1 MKPTLTRR
9 QALTLTAAAAGATA
23 AQLAAQTPDMK
34 MPAPFPTRR
43 LGRSGIDVPLL
54 GFGCGT
60 SFFNVYNAETGAA
73 ALNQAI
79 DLGINYV
86 DTANS
91 YGDGKSEAMCGPVV
105 EKRRKEIIL
114 ITKLKDRTADGAMR
128 QLEQSLKR
136 LRTDRVD
143 LVHVHRVDT
152 DEDLAKIEAK
162 DGVLEVLYRLREQ
175 KAVRCIGITAHADP
189 APLAKAIDRN
199 DFDCVQFPLNAALSG
214 ISLAGFKPPHP
225 GERTYC
231 FESVV
236 LPVALR
242 KKMGILAMKVFV
254 QGKLLGQGPSKADPE
269 KLLRYSLSLPVSVAV
284 LGMSTPAI
292 IAQNVAWAR
301 AFKPMTPDEMAEL
314 SARLAPANKVA
325 LDRFFAHHED
335 AC

>member
-1 MKPTLTRR
+1 MNRKLTRR
-9 QALTLTAAAAGATA
+9 RALTLAAAAAGATA
-23 AQLAAQTPDMK
+23 VNLPAQTPGTNK
-34 MPAPFPTRR
+34 TAPFPTRK
-43 LGRSGIDVPLL
+43 LGRTGIDVPII
-54 GFGCGT
+54 GFGGGT
-60 SFFNVYNAETGAA
+60 SFFNAYTAESGAA

-79 DLGINYV
+79 DLGITYI

-91 YGDGKSEAMCGPVV
+91 YGNGKSETMCGPVV
-105 EKRRKEIIL
+105 EKRRKEIFL
-114 ITKLKDRTADGAMR
+114 VTKLKDRTADGAMR
-128 QLEQSLKR
+128 QFEQSLKR

-162 DGVLEVLYRLREQ
+162 GGVLEALYKLRDQ

-225 GERTYC
+225 GERPYC

-236 LPVALR
+236 LPIAVR

-254 QGKLLGQGPSKADPE
+254 QGKLLGQGPTKGDPE
-269 KLLRYSLSLPVSVAV
+269 KLLRYSLSLPVSCAV

-292 IAQNVAWAR
+292 IAQDAAWAR
-301 AFKPMTPDEMAEL
+301 AFTPMPPEEMQAL
-314 SARLAPANKVA
+314 SDRLAPVNKVVF
-325 LDRFFAHHED
+325 DRFFAHHSD
-335 AC
+335 FC

>member
-9 QALTLTAAAAGATA
+9 QAVALTAVAAAGAA
-23 AQLAAQTPDMK
+23 AQLAAQTQDTK
-34 MPAPFPTRR
+34 KSAPFPTRK
-43 LGRSGIDVPLL
+43 LGRTGIDVPII

-60 SFFNVYNAETGAA
+60 SFFNAYNAETGAA

-91 YGDGKSEAMCGPVV
+91 YGDGKSETMCGPVV
-105 EKRRKEIIL
+105 EKRRSEIFL

-128 QLEQSLKR
+128 QFEQSLKR

-143 LVHVHRVDT
+143 LVHIHRVDT

-162 DGVLEVLYRLREQ
+162 GGVLEALYKLRDQ

-254 QGKLLGQGPSKADPE
+254 QGKLLGRGPSKAGAE
-269 KLLRYSLSLPVSVAV
+269 ELLRYSLSLPVSAAV

-292 IAQNVAWAR
+292 IAQDAAWAR
-301 AFKPMTPDEMAEL
+301 SFKPMTPEEMKDLA
-314 SARLAPANKVA
+314 ARLAPANKVVF
-325 LDRFFAHHED
+325 DRFFVHHSD
-335 AC
+335 FC

>member
-1 MKPTLTRR
+1 MNRKITRR
-9 QALTLTAAAAGATA
+9 RALTLAATAAGAA
-23 AQLAAQTPDMK
+23 AVNLAAQTQDTK
-34 MPAPFPTRR
+34 ITAPFPTRK
-43 LGRSGIDVPLL
+43 LGRTGIDVPII

-79 DLGINYV
+79 DLGITYV

-91 YGDGKSEAMCGPVV
+91 YGDGKSETMCGPVV
-105 EKRRKEIIL
+105 EKRRKEIFL

-128 QLEQSLKR
+128 QFEQSLKR

-162 DGVLEVLYRLREQ
+162 GGVLEALYKLRDQ

-254 QGKLLGQGPSKADPE
+254 QGKLLGRGPSKAGAE
-269 KLLRYSLSLPVSVAV
+269 ELLRYSLSLPVSAAV
-284 LGMSTPAI
+284 LGMSKPEI
-292 IAQNVAWAR
+292 IAQDAAWAR
-301 AFKPMTPDEMAEL
+301 SFKPMTPEEMRDLA
-314 SARLAPANKVA
+314 ARLAPANKVVF
-325 LDRFFAHHED
+325 DRFFAHHSD
-335 AC
+335 FC

>member
-34 MPAPFPTRR
+34 KPAPFPTRR
-43 LGRSGIDVPLL
+43 LGRTGIDVPLL

-73 ALNQAI
+73 ALNQAL

-91 YGDGKSEAMCGPVV
+91 YGDGKSETMCGPVV

-143 LVHVHRVDT
+143 LIHIHRVDN
-152 DEDLAKIEAK
+152 DEDLAKMEAK
-162 DGVLEVLYRLREQ
+162 GGVLEALYKLRDQ

-189 APLAKAIDRN
+189 APLAKAIERN

-214 ISLAGFKPPHP
+214 ISLAGFKPPFP
-225 GERTYC
+225 GERAYC

-236 LPVALR
+236 LPIAR
-242 KKMGILAMKVFV
+242 KKNMGILAMKVFV
-254 QGKLLGQGPSKADPE
+254 QGKLLGQGPTKADPE
-269 KLLRYSLSLPVSVAV
+269 TLLRYTLSLPISAAV

-301 AFKPMTPDEMAEL
+301 AFKPMTSDEMAEL

>member
-1 MKPTLTRR
+1 MNRQITRR
-9 QALTLTAAAAGATA
+9 RALTLTAAVASVTA
-23 AQLAAQTPDMK
+23 VNLPAQTPGAK
-34 MPAPFPTRR
+34 KSAPFPTRK
-43 LGRSGIDVPLL
+43 LGRTGIDVPLL

-60 SFFNVYNAETGAA
+60 SFFNAYTAESGAA
-73 ALNQAI
+73 ALHQAI
-79 DLGINYV
+79 DLGITYI

-91 YGDGKSEAMCGPVV
+91 YGNGKSETMCGPVV
-105 EKRRKEIIL
+105 EKRRSEIFL
-114 ITKLKDRTADGAMR
+114 ITKLKERTADGVMR
-128 QLEQSLKR
+128 QFEQSLKR

-162 DGVLEVLYRLREQ
+162 GGVLEALYKLREQ

-236 LPVALR
+236 LPIALR

-254 QGKLLGQGPSKADPE
+254 QGKLLGQGPTKADPE
-269 KLLRYSLSLPVSVAV
+269 TLLRYALSLPVSCAV

-292 IAQNVAWAR
+292 IAQDAAWAR
-301 AFKPMTPDEMAEL
+301 SFTPMTPEEMQAL
-314 SARLAPANKVA
+314 SDRLAPVNKVVF
-325 LDRFFAHHED
+325 DRFFAHHSD
-335 AC
+335 FC

>member
-1 MKPTLTRR
+1 MNRQITRR
-9 QALTLTAAAAGATA
+9 RALTLTAAVAGVTA
-23 AQLAAQTPDMK
+23 VNLPAQTPDANK
-34 MPAPFPTRR
+34 TAPFPTRK
-43 LGRSGIDVPLL
+43 LGRIGIDVPII
-54 GFGCGT
+54 GFGGGT
-60 SFFNVYNAETGAA
+60 SFFNAYTAESGAA

-79 DLGINYV
+79 DLGITYI

-91 YGDGKSEAMCGPVV
+91 YGNGKSETMCGPVV
-105 EKRRKEIIL
+105 EKRRSEIFL
-114 ITKLKDRTADGAMR
+114 ITKLKERTADGAMR
-128 QLEQSLKR
+128 QFEQSLKR

-162 DGVLEVLYRLREQ
+162 GGVLEALYKLREQ

-236 LPVALR
+236 LPIALR

-254 QGKLLGQGPSKADPE
+254 QGKLLGQGPTKADPE
-269 KLLRYSLSLPVSVAV
+269 TLLRYALSLPVSCAV

-292 IAQNVAWAR
+292 IAQDAAWAR
-301 AFKPMTPDEMAEL
+301 SFTPMTPEEMQAL
-314 SARLAPANKVA
+314 SDRLAPVNKVVF
-325 LDRFFAHHED
+325 DRFFAHHSD
-335 AC
+335 FC

>member
-34 MPAPFPTRR
+34 KPAPFPTRR
-43 LGRSGIDVPLL
+43 LGRTGIDVPLL

-73 ALNQAI
+73 ALNQAL

-91 YGDGKSEAMCGPVV
+91 YGDGKSETMCGPVV

-143 LVHVHRVDT
+143 LIHIHRVDN
-152 DEDLAKIEAK
+152 DEDLAKMEAK
-162 DGVLEVLYRLREQ
+162 GGVLEALYKLRDQ

-189 APLAKAIDRN
+189 APLAKAIERN

-214 ISLAGFKPPHP
+214 ISLAGFKPPFP
-225 GERTYC
+225 GERAYC

-236 LPVALR
+236 LPIAC
-242 KKMGILAMKVFV
+242 KKNMGILAMKVFV
-254 QGKLLGQGPSKADPE
+254 QGKLLGQGPTKADPE
-269 KLLRYSLSLPVSVAV
+269 TLLRYTLSLPISAAV

-301 AFKPMTPDEMAEL
+301 AFKPMTSDEMAEL